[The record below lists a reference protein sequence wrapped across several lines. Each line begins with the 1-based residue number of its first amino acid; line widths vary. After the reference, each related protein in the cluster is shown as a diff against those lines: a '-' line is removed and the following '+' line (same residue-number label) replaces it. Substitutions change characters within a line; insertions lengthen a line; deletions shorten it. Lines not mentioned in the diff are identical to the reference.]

1 MAFGFVLGIA
11 LGALCFVLIQHVT
24 RAGWSVNVRRVAEN
38 IAALLPIL
46 GLLSAP
52 IFVSVIIQKGDLY
65 RWALPYNDAPAEA
78 QHEAKHHETK
88 PAAATGEEALASIA
102 GNQQISPQ
110 TDWKT
115 EEEFKHEP
123 DPGHGKRELD
133 EVTLKKRAW
142 LNPLFFC
149 VRLAAYFIIWSAIA
163 LYYLK
168 Q

>member
-65 RWALPYNDAPAEA
+65 RWALPYSDAPAEA
-78 QHEAKHHETK
+78 QHEAKHESK
-88 PAAATGEEALASIA
+88 PAAATGDEALASIA
-102 GNQQISPQ
+102 GNQQ
-110 TDWKT
+110 
-115 EEEFKHEP
+115 
-123 DPGHGKRELD
+123 
-133 EVTLKKRAW
+133 
-142 LNPLFFC
+142 
-149 VRLAAYFIIWSAIA
+149 
-163 LYYLK
+163 
-168 Q
+168 